1 MESWNNGS
9 PTPEFNNA
17 AQAWNHTF
25 YWESMSPS
33 STGVHC
39 FMVRWRSANQSQ
51 SPLPRAQLWGLNTA
65 PCCLLVPNVLYGSA
79 SVTCISLQR
88 TRGSAL

>member
-33 STGVHC
+33 PHWCAGFPSWCPQVLID
-39 FMVRWRSANQSQ
+39 
-51 SPLPRAQLWGLNTA
+51 SPFEATTSCVAVQTVDTA
-65 PCCLLVPNVLYGSA
+65 SCCSFC
-79 SVTCISLQR
+79 S
-88 TRGSAL
+88 

>member
-1 MESWNNGS
+1 MVQCVANGHGRGAQVVVESWNNGS

-33 STGVHC
+33 PTGALR
-39 FMVRWRSANQSQ
+39 MTWSQ
-51 SPLPRAQLWGLNTA
+51 VWCLQWAQ
-65 PCCLLVPNVLYGSA
+65 
-79 SVTCISLQR
+79 
-88 TRGSAL
+88 